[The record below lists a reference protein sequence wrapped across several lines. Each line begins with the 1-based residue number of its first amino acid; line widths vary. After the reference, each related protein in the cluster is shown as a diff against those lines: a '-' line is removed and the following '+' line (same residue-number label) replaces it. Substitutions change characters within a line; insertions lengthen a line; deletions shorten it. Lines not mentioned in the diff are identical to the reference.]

1 MESTVTRSRRPWLAA
16 LLSLLGGP
24 LGQVYVGRLRRS
36 LVLWI
41 VGSLLLPTFILAA
54 VSLPLGRVSFA
65 LLLLCVIA
73 FPFYLAIDAYLLAK
87 RNRDAPLKSYQRWWV
102 YALAFVTFA
111 IANNIVAHAARSFV
125 AEAFVVPTRS
135 MSPTIQPGDRIL
147 VDKLWCRPERL
158 RRNDIV
164 VFHSEGPGSTLYVMR
179 LVGLPGDD
187 IEIVDEKVRLNGT
200 AWDDPHSFISD
211 DVPASPDLTDYGPIR
226 IPSDSFFVLGDNRR
240 MSKDS
245 RIIGSIPLSD
255 LHGKARTIYWSQER
269 LFPNPRNTSHYLL
282 GPIGWDRIGTRLD

>member
-1 MESTVTRSRRPWLAA
+1 MV
-16 LLSLLGGP
+16 
-24 LGQVYVGRLRRS
+24 
-36 LVLWI
+36 
-41 VGSLLLPTFILAA
+41 LAA
-54 VSLPLGRVSFA
+54 VSLPLGRNGFA

-73 FPFYLAIDAYLLAK
+73 FPFYLAIDAFFLAK

-102 YALAFVTFA
+102 YILAFVAFG
-111 IANNIVAHAARSFV
+111 IANNVVTHAARFFV

-179 LVGLPGDD
+179 LVGLPGDE
-187 IEIVDEKVRLNGT
+187 IEIIDEKVHLNGT
-200 AWDDPHSFISD
+200 AWDDPHSFITD
-211 DVPASPDLTDYGPIR
+211 DVRAWPDQTDYGPIR

-245 RIIGSIPLSD
+245 RFLGPIPLSD
-255 LHGKARTIYWSQER
+255 LHGKARMIYWSHER
-269 LFPNPRNTSHYLL
+269 QFPNPRDTSHYEL
-282 GPIGWDRIGTRLD
+282 GPIVWNRIGTRLD